1 MTEREMTVGG
11 FFSWF
16 RPVVINVSNV
26 GESFSFCL
34 FLYSIFKM
42 VGGGLTGWTRTYSA
56 RVIIILMSRRR
67 PKLVFNL

>member
-1 MTEREMTVGG
+1 MAVGG

-16 RPVVINVSNV
+16 RPVINVSNA

-34 FLYSIFKM
+34 FLYSILKM
-42 VGGGLTGWTRTYSA
+42 VGGGGGGLTGWTRTSSA